1 MLLPRPF
8 NEMFLCSGE
17 HLKPVGYSN
26 GFGGMEPVK
35 QEEIKQE
42 EDDDDDDDEEDEN
55 GDIQVT

>member
-1 MLLPRPF
+1 
-8 NEMFLCSGE
+8 MFLCSGE